1 VKPSAAAPGASQT
14 SLAVAD
20 AAVSAAE
27 QAAAVAEQAWADA
40 ALAALLFSVD
50 PPGTGLLLRA
60 GAGPVREHW
69 LALLRQQLAVLP
81 GTPWQRLPL
90 HIRDER
96 LLGGLDLPATLQA
109 GRPVAQRGLLADS
122 DGGVLLLPMAERL
135 EPATT
140 ARLAAVLDQR
150 EVRVERDGVALR
162 HAARF
167 GVVALDESEPSG
179 DERPP
184 AALRDR
190 LALVLDLHTVPW
202 ALAQGTGVEFLLSA
216 AELQATRARLAA
228 LALDDAALLAL
239 CSAAAALG
247 VDALRA
253 QQQAVNVARAHA
265 ALLGQAA
272 VESEDLAVAI
282 RLVLLPRATRLPQA
296 VAPEEPPDEGQVPP
310 PPPPPPP
317 PADQTPEPPSAQ
329 AEPPAEPP
337 ADPEPLPDQLLQAV
351 LASLPP
357 QLLAQLQAAQ
367 AAQALRQPGAAGTT
381 GAQQASRLRGRPIGT
396 LRGEPRGGL
405 RINLVATLRAAVPWQ
420 RLRQQACGAVPA
432 TGGIPASHSATPA
445 RRVQVRA
452 EDFHVTR
459 LRQRRETTAVFAVDA
474 SGSAALQRLAEAK
487 GAVELLLA
495 DCYVRRDKVAVL
507 AFRGRGAEL
516 LLPPTRSLVRA
527 KRALAGL
534 PGGGGTPLAAGLQAL
549 GDVVRAVTR
558 RGDTAVAVLL
568 TDGRANVALDGTGG
582 RARAEADALAAAR
595 RLRLL
600 AGPALALLV
609 IDTGA
614 QPSRQAA
621 RLAEAAAAR
630 YLPLPQAGARAVS
643 GLVTTVVRAAMQ

>member
-1 VKPSAAAPGASQT
+1 M
-14 SLAVAD
+14 
-20 AAVSAAE
+20 SAAE
-27 QAAAVAEQAWADA
+27 QAAAFAEQAWADA
-40 ALAALLFSVD
+40 ALAALLFTVD

-69 LALLRQQLAVLP
+69 LALLRQQLATLP

-135 EPATT
+135 EPGTT

-202 ALAQGTGVEFLLSA
+202 ALAQGTGAEFLLSA
-216 AELQATRARLAA
+216 AELQAARARLTT

-296 VAPEEPPDEGQVPP
+296 VPPEDAPDEGQD
-310 PPPPPPP
+310 PP
-317 PADQTPEPPSAQ
+317 PADPRPEPPPAQ
-329 AEPPAEPP
+329 AEPPAEAPTEPP

-367 AAQALRQPGAAGTT
+367 AAQALRQPGTAGATS
-381 GAQQASRLRGRPIGT
+381 AQQASRTRGRPIGT
-396 LRGEPRGGL
+396 RRGEPRDGQ
-405 RINLVATLRAAVPWQ
+405 RINVVETLRAAVPWQ
-420 RLRQQACGAVPA
+420 RLRQQASGAVPA
-432 TGGIPASHSATPA
+432 TGVPASHPTTPA

-452 EDFHVTR
+452 EDFHITR

-549 GDVVRAVTR
+549 GDVVQAVTR
-558 RGDTAVAVLL
+558 RGDAAVAVLL

-582 RARAEADALAAAR
+582 RVRAEAEALAAAR

-614 QPSRQAA
+614 QPSQQAA
-621 RLAEAAAAR
+621 RVAEAAAAR

-643 GLVTTVVRAAMQ
+643 GLVTTVVRAAAQ